1 MSIDTVTL
9 TRAQVAWLLG
19 MSDSWCRDRMQAG
32 ELPRPGATAD
42 EYVQAFV
49 EFRMKKRGFADGDSG
64 LSLEVERARLASEQ
78 ADRVAM
84 ENAEKRREMASL
96 PDMTSAVASVIELSL
111 ARLLRVGAIVAKG
124 DVALKQRIDTAM
136 SDALEE
142 LSATRV
148 AELAGGGFD
157 EEDDPNDSDDD

>member
-1 MSIDTVTL
+1 
-9 TRAQVAWLLG
+9 
-19 MSDSWCRDRMQAG
+19 MSDSWVRDRMQAG
-32 ELPRPGATAD
+32 ELPRPGSTAD

-49 EFRMKKRGFADGDSG
+49 EYRLKKRGIVDGDSS

-84 ENAEKRREMASL
+84 ENAERRRELASL

-124 DVALKQRIDTAM
+124 DVALKQRIDTAL

-157 EEDDPNDSDDD
+157 DESEPDEEPDD